1 VDAEDVRLSVGRRHQ
16 PHLDL
21 TTPIGRGFLAFLSL
35 AEDERERI
43 QKRASE
49 GRRAAVARGV
59 HMGRKPKLTEH
70 QRRIALQRMRAGES
84 ARAIAR
90 DMGVAHTTI
99 NRVAG

>member
-1 VDAEDVRLSVGRRHQ
+1 M
-16 PHLDL
+16 
-21 TTPIGRGFLAFLSL
+21 
-35 AEDERERI
+35 
-43 QKRASE
+43 
-49 GRRAAVARGV
+49 RRAHPQARQRGAQGSRRTWV

-70 QRRIALQRMRAGES
+70 QRGTALARMRAGES